1 MAIKKKV
8 AEPAVEPAVPAKAAK
23 PKAAKP
29 AKVEV
34 LDPLNSFDAKGA
46 REALGLNQSQFWKQ
60 VFVTQSGGSRYE
72 NERNV
77 PTPVRA
83 LLVVAY
89 GTDEQ
94 AQAMFDRLRSAR
106 QEVKA

>member
-1 MAIKKKV
+1 MATKKKV
-8 AEPAVEPAVPAKAAK
+8 AEPVVEPIAPAKAVK

-34 LDPLNSFDAKGA
+34 LDPLNGFDAKGA

-77 PTPVRA
+77 PTPVKA

-106 QEVKA
+106 QGV